1 MTNAARKSETVDV
14 PMLDIRAA
22 IQPASLDV
30 EARTVTF
37 IASTGARGLRRSWN
51 GDYYEELD
59 VSDTAIRMGR
69 LQNGA
74 PFLNS
79 HGSWDVSDVLGV
91 IVKAWIEN
99 AALMVTVQ
107 FSKRAYVEPIFQDIR
122 DGILRHVSIGYRV
135 YEYVVSEKQGELDVR
150 RAVDWEPMEVSV
162 VPMGFDD
169 AAVSRSAEKQVSQ
182 AKLTYRGEG
191 LTTEGGRIMP
201 NVNEQENTPA
211 VVADPGPETRGVTTE
226 EVTRIANEAA
236 TRAAEEGARAERKRA
251 ADIRQAVTAS
261 GLGDELATR
270 LINEGVDIHAARE
283 QIIDAWAAAEPGDTR
298 GIRTSTD
305 HTVVEAMRDG
315 AVNALLHRA
324 NPSIELTEG
333 GKAFRHMSLVRLCED
348 LLQRQGVNCRG
359 LSPMEIATRAISTS
373 DLTNIA
379 GSTMNRTLRQGY
391 DSGRRT
397 FVGVFRQGTA
407 PDFRSMSR
415 VNLSGA
421 PSLLEVKENGE
432 FTYGAVTDGKETY
445 QLATYGRILPFTRQ
459 MIINDD
465 MGALTRIPMMFGRAA
480 ADLESDIVWGIITA
494 NAALADTIALF
505 HASHGNLAASG
516 GAIDITTVSA
526 GRAAM
531 RVQTGLEGRL
541 INVMPRFLI
550 TGANYE
556 TAVDQLL
563 ASITPATVAAAVPSE
578 LRSLQPVIEPRLTG
592 NQWYLAADY
601 NQVDTI
607 EYSYLEGNQ
616 GVYIETEM
624 GFEVDGIKI
633 KARHDFAAKAID
645 HRGMYKNPGA

>member
-1 MTNAARKSETVDV
+1 MTIAARKSETVDI

-37 IASTGARGLRRSWN
+37 IASTGARGLRRSWQ

-59 VSDTAIRMGR
+59 VSETSIRMGR

-99 AALMVTVQ
+99 ALLMVTVQ
-107 FSKRAYVEPIFQDIR
+107 FSQRADVEPVFQDIR

-169 AAVSRSAEKQVSQ
+169 AAVSRNATREVCQ
-182 AKLTYRGEG
+182 AKITRTSGSTTTGESIM
-191 LTTEGGRIMP
+191 TTATQ
-201 NVNEQENTPA
+201 NNPA
-211 VVADPGPETRGVTTE
+211 PEANNDPANQPRGVTAE

-236 TRAAEEGARAERKRA
+236 TRAAEEGARAERQRA
-251 ADIRQAVTAS
+251 ADIRTAVQAS

-283 QIIDAWAAAEPGDTR
+283 QIISAWAASETGDTR
-298 GIRTSTD
+298 GFRTSTD

-324 NPSIELTEG
+324 NPSVELTEG

-348 LLQRQGVNCRG
+348 LLQRQGINCRG

-373 DLTNIA
+373 DLSNIA

-415 VNLSGA
+415 VGLSGA

-432 FTYGAVTDGKETY
+432 FTTGAVTDGKETY

-494 NAALADTIALF
+494 NAALADTVALF
-505 HASHGNLAASG
+505 HATHGNLAASG
-516 GAIDITTVSA
+516 GAIDITTVGA

-531 RVQTGLEGRL
+531 RVQTGMEGRL
-541 INVMPRFLI
+541 INVMPKFLI

-563 ASITPATVAAAVPSE
+563 ASIAPATIAAAVPSE
-578 LRSLQPVIEPRLTG
+578 LRSLKPVIEPRLTG

-616 GVYIETEM
+616 GVYIETQM

>member
-1 MTNAARKSETVDV
+1 MTIAARKSETVDI

-37 IASTGARGLRRSWN
+37 IASTGARGLRRSWQ

-59 VSDTAIRMGR
+59 VSETSIRMGR

-99 AALMVTVQ
+99 ALLMVTVQ
-107 FSKRAYVEPIFQDIR
+107 FSKRADVEPVFQDIR

-169 AAVSRSAEKQVSQ
+169 AAVSRNATREVCQ
-182 AKLTYRGEG
+182 AKITRTSGSTTTGESIM
-191 LTTEGGRIMP
+191 TTATQ
-201 NVNEQENTPA
+201 NNPA
-211 VVADPGPETRGVTTE
+211 PEANNDPANQPRGVTAE

-236 TRAAEEGARAERKRA
+236 TRAAEEGARAERQRA
-251 ADIRQAVTAS
+251 ADIRTAVQAS

-270 LINEGVDIHAARE
+270 LINEGVDINAARA
-283 QIIDAWAAAEPGDTR
+283 QIIEAWAASDPGDTR

-305 HTVVEAMRDG
+305 HTVVEAMREG

-324 NPSIELTEG
+324 NPQVALTDA
-333 GKAFRHMSLVRLCED
+333 GKAFGHMSLIRLCED
-348 LLQRQGVNCRG
+348 LLMRQGVSCRG

-373 DLTNIA
+373 DLANIA

-391 DSGRRT
+391 DSGMRT

-407 PDFRSMSR
+407 SDFRAINR
-415 VNLSGA
+415 VALSGA

-432 FTYGAVTDGKETY
+432 FKYGTVTDGKETY

-459 MIINDD
+459 MIVNDD
-465 MGALTRIPMMFGRAA
+465 MDALSRIPMMFGRSA

-494 NAALADTIALF
+494 NAALADTVALF
-505 HASHGNLAASG
+505 HATHGNLAASG
-516 GAIDITTVSA
+516 GAIDITTVGA

-531 RVQTGLEGRL
+531 RVQTGMEGRV
-541 INVMPRFLI
+541 INVMPKYLI
-550 TGANYE
+550 TGAAYE
-556 TAVDQLL
+556 TLVDQLL
-563 ASITPATVAAAVPSE
+563 ASITPATIAAAVPSA
-578 LRSLQPVIEPRLTG
+578 LRSLQGVIEPRLTG

-616 GVYIETEM
+616 GVYIETQM
-624 GFEVDGIKI
+624 GFKVDGIEI

-645 HRGMYKNPGA
+645 HRGLYKNPGA